1 MEFFI
6 TDNDGKNW
14 GYRLKT
20 DPEKAMYWS
29 TYKIKKSEIKIL
41 NCPDRTKAAELRQML
56 FEALEIERKFFT
68 NRD

>member
-6 TDNDGKNW
+6 TDDDGKQW
-14 GYRLKT
+14 GYKLQT
-20 DPEKAMYWS
+20 EPEQAAHWA
-29 TYKIKKSEIKIL
+29 THKIKKSEIKIL

-56 FEALEIERKFFT
+56 FEALEMERKFFT